1 MSSSTTDMSTVS
13 AMMPV
18 TAQSSP
24 VWVTIIEVKM
34 GSPR

>member
-1 MSSSTTDMSTVS
+1 MSWSTTVMSTVS

-24 VWVTIIEVKM
+24 VWVTMSEVKM